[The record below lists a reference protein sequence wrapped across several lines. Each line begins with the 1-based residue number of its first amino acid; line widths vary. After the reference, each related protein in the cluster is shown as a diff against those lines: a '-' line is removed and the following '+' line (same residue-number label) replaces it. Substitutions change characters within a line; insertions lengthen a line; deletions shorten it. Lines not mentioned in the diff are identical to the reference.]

1 MKSII
6 VMVCTIFLIVASAMP
21 LFAQAPGME
30 FVADMTVPED
40 TVMQPR
46 EQFKTTWR
54 VLNSG
59 DINWTE
65 NYSIVFSEGDL
76 LGADTFMPLA
86 LVPPGVMA
94 DIIVNM
100 QAPANPGTY
109 RGVWQLQDDSG
120 VLFGPPFHV
129 QIVVAGQQAT
139 WPAQIEFDLD
149 SILGLVP
156 ATVVSVDDGDSID
169 VSIDGEQYTLRY
181 AGMDTSEEEQEPTER
196 NRQLV
201 EGQVV
206 YLEKDVT
213 DVDEHGRLLRYVYLS
228 SGLMVNAALV
238 WEGYAEAV
246 AEPPDVKH
254 QVLLEDLQEDAQTNG
269 RGLWEIPEP
278 QEPTEE
284 PAPEPTEA
292 AQP

>member
-76 LGADTFMPLA
+76 LGADTFMALA

-278 QEPTEE
+278 QPPTQEPT
-284 PAPEPTEA
+284 PEPTEA
-292 AQP
+292 TQP

>member
-129 QIVVAGQQAT
+129 QIVVAGQQVT
-139 WPAQIEFDLD
+139 RPERIEFDLD

-156 ATVVSVDDGDSID
+156 ATVVRVEDGDSIS
-169 VSIDGEQYTLRY
+169 VSIDGQEYSLRY
-181 AGMDTSEEEQEPTER
+181 AGMDTSEEKQEPTER